1 MLVFKLR
8 DSQEWGM
15 RWGWDALFRQGWED
29 AMWYPEE
36 GKQLSSAVKK
46 KGGHEES
53 GSSWE
58 EFRDQENDPCSVHRP
73 LSPIPI
79 PRSLWKFCC
88 LFPIFPPRGL
98 SSLVCVCFF
107 HEYFWPPPLNPR
119 KNRYIWSGMNGSL
132 WYNPETARRMLAG
145 TLLSCRRQEVIL
157 QKFPLD
163 VVFKMLSFRSEKVFP
178 WLLGKWKGPYY

>member
-1 MLVFKLR
+1 MNFLFFKWRVDWNVRTLWDSRTFITSLLFSFPWSDLKELKGTWLMLVFKLR

-15 RWGWDALFRQGWED
+15 RWGWDAVFRQGGED
-29 AMWYPEE
+29 AIRPNPEE
-36 GKQLSSAVKK
+36 GKQLSSTMNK

-58 EFRDQENDPCSVHRP
+58 EFRDQENDPCSIHHP

-88 LFPIFPPRGL
+88 LFPIFPPRDL

-119 KNRYIWSGMNGSL
+119 KDRYIWSDK
-132 WYNPETARRMLAG
+132 RKF
-145 TLLSCRRQEVIL
+145 VI
-157 QKFPLD
+157 
-163 VVFKMLSFRSEKVFP
+163 
-178 WLLGKWKGPYY
+178 